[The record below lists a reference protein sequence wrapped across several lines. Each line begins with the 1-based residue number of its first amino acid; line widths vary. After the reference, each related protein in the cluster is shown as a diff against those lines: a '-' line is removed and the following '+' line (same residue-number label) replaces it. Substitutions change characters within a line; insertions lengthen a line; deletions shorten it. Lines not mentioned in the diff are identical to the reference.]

1 MAEPA
6 SSGAMGIVIWKF
18 GALKLLGLGA
28 AILGA
33 GMMAIFRP
41 PKTRRE
47 LFYQCAVALGS
58 SLLFGGAAVSALDF
72 YFDWID
78 LKTAPLEEVFQFTG
92 MVHGLIGALSWGV
105 FGGLSVLRDK
115 LGSDPVQA
123 VKDVK
128 DAM

>member
-72 YFDWID
+72 YSDWVD
-78 LKTAPLEEVFQFTG
+78 LSTAPLDEIFQFTG
-92 MVHGLIGALSWGV
+92 AVHGLIGALSWGV

-115 LGSDPVQA
+115 FGSDPVQT

-128 DAM
+128 DAL

>member
-18 GALKLLGLGA
+18 GVLKLVGIGA

-41 PKTRRE
+41 PKTRKE
-47 LFYQCAVALGS
+47 LFLQCAVALGS
-58 SLLFGGAAVSALDF
+58 SLLFGGSAVRLLDF
-72 YFDWID
+72 YCDWID
-78 LKTAPLEEVFQFTG
+78 LATAPLEDIFQFTG
-92 MVHGLIGALSWGV
+92 AVHGLIGALSWGV

-128 DAM
+128 DAL